1 MMLNP
6 KLTLLIQNLQEV
18 RIKKKVSLIR
28 QVRKVGRSQIKNLII
43 SLESRKK
50 KYLSYIGKE
59 SL

>member
-1 MMLNP
+1 MMLTL

-28 QVRKVGRSQIKNLII
+28 QVRKVGRSQRKNLII
-43 SLESRKK
+43 SLRYRKK